1 VSAAESKAQVAAVLD
16 LVRGR
21 KSPTVVC
28 VVGPTASGK
37 TALAI
42 AVAEA
47 LGGEIV
53 SADSVQIYRRFDKAS
68 GKPSAEE
75 SARVRHHLV
84 DVADPLEPFDAARF
98 VTMADHA
105 ISDIRAR
112 GRTPVVCGGTFLW
125 VKALV
130 SGLSDAP
137 PADEAVRARH
147 RAIALAEGRTAL
159 HAMLREIDPVM
170 AERLH
175 PNDTLRVGR
184 ALEVFEVS
192 GKRLSD
198 LQAAHGFRG
207 ARHDALLVTPERGKD
222 ELTARIQARVRGFL
236 DDGLVEEV
244 RGLLRDGLR
253 GARAMGS
260 VGYKETL
267 AHVDGALPE
276 TELHEAI
283 VRASRVFARRQRTW
297 LGHEPVHVVGA
308 RGAHE
313 LEEVAST

>member
-1 VSAAESKAQVAAVLD
+1 VSDADSRARVDAVLD

-21 KSPTVVC
+21 NGAVLLC

-37 TALAI
+37 TTLAI
-42 AVAEA
+42 SVAEA

-53 SADSVQIYRRFDKAS
+53 SADSVQVYRRFDKAS
-68 GKPSAEE
+68 GKPTAEE
-75 SARVRHHLV
+75 SARVPHHLV

-98 VTMADHA
+98 VALAEHA

-112 GRTPVVCGGTFLW
+112 GRIPVICGGTFLW
-125 VKALV
+125 VKALI

-137 PADEAVRARH
+137 PGDEAVRARH
-147 RAIALAEGRTAL
+147 RAIALAEGREAL
-159 HAMLREIDPVM
+159 HALLREVDPVM

-184 ALEVFEVS
+184 ALEVFELS

-198 LQAAHGFRG
+198 LQAAHGFRQ
-207 ARHDALLVTPERGKD
+207 ARHDALLVTPEREKD
-222 ELTARIQARVRGFL
+222 ELTVRIEARVRGFL

-244 RGLLRDGLR
+244 RALADDGLR
-253 GARAMGS
+253 DARAMGS

-267 AHVDGALPE
+267 AHVDGTLPLSN
-276 TELHEAI
+276 LHEAI

-308 RGAHE
+308 RGVHE
-313 LEEVAST
+313 LKEVAST